1 MLPLGQKAVLHPK
14 PPSHLSHPGSQEWSW
29 KEPGGCLDSSGFSL
43 LLWLAPC
50 CISQSPCSNVSTSW
64 RPQTLMGLN
73 CSQLVT
79 SSASGRLE
87 SHKVNSFKFHPLCIS
102 FSVSSPTLPS
112 FTLISW
118 QKHPSPLPPSS
129 LLPLVPSHFPS
140 CILLFKRMASSILK
154 IRLLNLVGPQAATP
168 CFSFLLPV
176 SFLEDLVQTP
186 PSLHLALTPESSQS
200 WFQPRAQL
208 KICT

>member
-1 MLPLGQKAVLHPK
+1 MAGNPQVRSQKAGHLSKWQSSVLTKASFPPFLSSGSGHQSVLPLGQKAVLYPSLPAVCTLAMPK

-64 RPQTLMGLN
+64 RPQTRMGLN

-87 SHKVNSFKFHPLCIS
+87 SHTVNSFKFHPLCIS

-112 FTLISW
+112 FTLISC
-118 QKHPSPLPPSS
+118 KSTPRLCLPP
-129 LLPLVPSHFPS
+129 
-140 CILLFKRMASSILK
+140 
-154 IRLLNLVGPQAATP
+154 
-168 CFSFLLPV
+168 PV
-176 SFLEDLVQTP
+176 SPISLSQLYFALQEDGFIHP
-186 PSLHLALTPESSQS
+186 
-200 WFQPRAQL
+200 
-208 KICT
+208 